1 MIVEIY
7 LKNPNVW
14 ETLNN
19 GRMRSD
25 NLMSYKVH
33 EYIRQ
38 TYHSLKHFCAL
49 LKCRSFYAIIA
60 QYSRTFSPNIENHTV
75 SWLTFVLNCNY
86 VAFFLY
92 SVHGDIV
99 HDQRMQDIN
108 ITK

>member
-7 LKNPNVW
+7 LKNPYVW

-38 TYHSLKHFCAL
+38 TYHSLKHL
-49 LKCRSFYAIIA
+49 RPSKNVDRS
-60 QYSRTFSPNIENHTV
+60 
-75 SWLTFVLNCNY
+75 
-86 VAFFLY
+86 
-92 SVHGDIV
+92 
-99 HDQRMQDIN
+99 MQS
-108 ITK
+108 